1 MVEVRI
7 RRDSRSR
14 LSSFLAT
21 GHAGWADPGSDV
33 VCAAVST
40 VLQSAWVG
48 LRDVAQAKPTGRR
61 SEGRLLLSWPKE
73 SRSDRGV
80 RAIVETAA
88 RSIEYLAKQHPR
100 HVKVVTEPAD
110 ETGKRA

>member
-14 LSSFLAT
+14 LSSFSAS
-21 GHAGWADPGSDV
+21 GHAGWADPGTDV

-40 VLQSAWVG
+40 LLQSAWVG
-48 LRDVAQAKPTGRR
+48 LRDVSRVKPSARR
-61 SEGRLLLSWPKE
+61 GKGSFVLRWPRE
-73 SRSDRGV
+73 VRSDRGV

-88 RSIEYLAKQHPR
+88 RSLEYLAKAHPE
-100 HVKVVTEPAD
+100 HVKVVIDGTD
-110 ETGKRA
+110 DG

>member
-21 GHAGWADPGSDV
+21 GHAGWSDPGTDV

-40 VLQSAWVG
+40 ILQSAWVG
-48 LRDVAQAKPTGRR
+48 LRDVAGVKPTARR
-61 SEGRLLLSWPKE
+61 AKGRLLLRWPKE
-73 SRSDRGV
+73 TRSDRGV

-88 RSIEYLAKQHPR
+88 RSVEYLAKQHPR
-100 HVKVVTEPAD
+100 HVKVVNEAAD
-110 ETGKRA
+110 DG